1 MAESTETVEGVTKSL
16 AEVEIHDPHEPTED
30 VRIINLESHVA
41 DDIYFTDE
49 SFKMLVFILHYR
61 Y

>member
-1 MAESTETVEGVTKSL
+1 MAETTETVEGVTKSF
-16 AEVEIHDPHEPTED
+16 AEVEIHDPHEPTTED

-49 SFKMLVFILHYR
+49 SFKMLVF
-61 Y
+61 